1 MARELLDMGAVLGF
15 LQVVPEEWFRL
26 SRKTLTE
33 AEETGGAAAVDALAM
48 PAARVE
54 ALIAERQAARKARD
68 FPRSDAIREE
78 LTAAGII
85 LEDKP
90 GGQTSWRYQ

>member
-1 MARELLDMGAVLGF
+1 MTARVA
-15 LQVVPEEWFRL
+15 
-26 SRKTLTE
+26 
-33 AEETGGAAAVDALAM
+33 
-48 PAARVE
+48 VE

-68 FPRSDAIREE
+68 FPRSDAIRDQ

-90 GGQTSWRYQ
+90 GGQTSWRYP